1 LKGVKSM
8 DPTEVLTRYRRF
20 LTRVNYSKT
29 TVKNYTAT
37 LQLFLT
43 WVTVSIG
50 EVTCDVI
57 SEYLGSLHHRR
68 LRPKTV
74 NCYLDGI
81 RRFYDYLTFE
91 ERKDIVNPVKND
103 YKQILPKPLP
113 RFLKDEEL
121 RILLRHITHQRDRAI
136 LLLMLRCGLRVG
148 EVANLTFPA
157 IDFERRSI
165 LVLNG
170 KFRKDRIVYMS
181 DDTVDALQA
190 YMKTRPPSKA
200 RTVFLVQKGLYKGKP
215 LSIRGIQKR
224 MEEYAK
230 STGVSVSC
238 HRFRHTMATQLLN
251 ADAMLP
257 TVQQLMGH
265 GCVSS
270 TQRYAKVSN
279 TKVRRDYFKAMAI
292 IIGEHGSKDQGLRTK
307 GATQE

>member
-8 DPTEVLTRYRRF
+8 DPIEVLTRYRRF

-29 TVKNYTAT
+29 TVKSYTAI
-37 LQLFLT
+37 LQLFLK
-43 WVTVSIG
+43 WVTVSID
-50 EVTCDVI
+50 EVTCDI
-57 SEYLGSLHHRR
+57 IGEYLGSLHHRR
-68 LRPKTV
+68 LRPNTI
-74 NCYLDGI
+74 NCYLDRI

-91 ERKDIVNPVKND
+91 ERKDIANPVKND

-113 RFLKDEEL
+113 RFLKEEEL
-121 RILLRHITHQRDRAI
+121 RILLRHITHTRDRAMV
-136 LLLMLRCGLRVG
+136 LLMLRCGLRVG

-165 LVLNG
+165 LVLKG

-181 DDTVDALQA
+181 DDTIDALQA

-200 RTVFLVQKGLYKGKP
+200 STVFLVQKGLYRGKS

-230 STGVSVSC
+230 NTKVSVSC

-292 IIGEHGSKDQGLRTK
+292 ILGEHESKDQGLRTK
-307 GATQE
+307 GEA